1 MIEWNVTTWQQIE
14 IKYMVF
20 ENKIS
25 ESLDKFDPK
34 ARTGTWKKKM
44 SVIKELQINLKPLV
58 MVKSCSSAIAQ
69 GK

>member
-1 MIEWNVTTWQQIE
+1 MATNWNQIH
-14 IKYMVF
+14 IF
-20 ENKIS
+20 ENKIT
-25 ESLDKFDPK
+25 ESLERFDPK
-34 ARTGTWKKKM
+34 DGHLKKKM